1 MLLSMVTNLEE
12 DSSLHGIGDGFVCMC
27 MGTKIAF
34 ALLLSALSFAADQE
48 KIFSLA
54 NAQTVKQISEIATV
68 VRSTTQD
75 RTLFVDADRKTMT
88 VRGSEQQIAI
98 TDWLLKQL
106 DHSPSEVPPAAEYKA
121 GDTDFVQVRHL
132 PGSMALRPIQELITG
147 IRSTIQ
153 FKVMFVAME
162 TNPPAVVMRGTRG
175 ELAMAQWMFRGL
187 IDNPSP
193 GEFADEGNEFVRL
206 FYPKTFQTT
215 QNLQELVTLVRT
227 VVEARRMFTYNPSFV
242 LMMHGGRADMNHTQW
257 LINELDK
264 PAPLSSPN
272 PEFRSSNDDITRV
285 FGLKKP
291 TTVPELYQLAVA
303 VRSATGATRLFAIN
317 SKNAMVVRGTPAQIR
332 KAQTMLED
340 K

>member
-1 MLLSMVTNLEE
+1 MLLSMVTNLRE
-12 DSSLHGIGDGFVCMC
+12 DSSLHEIGGGFVCIC
-27 MGTKIAF
+27 MSTKIGF
-34 ALLLSALSFAADQE
+34 ALLLSTLSLAADQE

-75 RTLFVDADRKTMT
+75 RTLLVDAERKTMT
-88 VRGSEQQIAI
+88 VKGSEQQIAI

-106 DHSPSEVPPAAEYKA
+106 DHSPSEIPPAAEYKA
-121 GDTDFVQVRHL
+121 GDADFVQVRHL
-132 PGSMALRPIQELITG
+132 PGSMAPRPIQELITG

-162 TNPPAVVMRGTRG
+162 TNPPAVVMRGTRA

-187 IDNPSP
+187 IDNPGP

-215 QNLQELVTLVRT
+215 QNLQELVTLVRSI
-227 VVEARRMFTYNPSFV
+227 VEARRIFTYDPSSV
-242 LMMHGGRADMNHTQW
+242 VMMHGGRADMNHTQW

-285 FGLKKP
+285 FGLKHP
-291 TTVPELYQLAVA
+291 NTIPELQKLATA
-303 VRSATGATRLFAIN
+303 VRSATGATRLFAMN
-317 SKNAMVVRGTPAQIR
+317 SKNAMVIRGTPAQIR

>member
-1 MLLSMVTNLEE
+1 MLLSMVTNLEAN
-12 DSSLHGIGDGFVCMC
+12 SSFHGISGGFVCIC
-27 MGTKIAF
+27 MSTKIGF
-34 ALLLSALSFAADQE
+34 ALLLSTLSFAADQE

-54 NAQTVKQISEIATV
+54 YSQTLVQISEMATV
-68 VRSTTQD
+68 VRSVTNN
-75 RTLFVDADRKTMT
+75 RTLLENVARKTIS
-88 VRGSEQQIAI
+88 VKGSEQQIAI
-98 TDWLLKQL
+98 ADWLLKQL
-106 DHSPSEVPPAAEYKA
+106 DHPPSEVPPAAEYKA
-121 GDTDFVQVRHL
+121 GDADFVQVRHL
-132 PGSMALRPIQELITG
+132 PGSMALRPIQEMITG

-153 FKVMFVAME
+153 LKLMFAAME
-162 TNPPAVVMRGTRG
+162 TNPPAVVMRGTRA
-175 ELAMAQWMFRGL
+175 ELTMAQWMFRGL

-303 VRSATGATRLFAIN
+303 VRSATGATRLFAMN